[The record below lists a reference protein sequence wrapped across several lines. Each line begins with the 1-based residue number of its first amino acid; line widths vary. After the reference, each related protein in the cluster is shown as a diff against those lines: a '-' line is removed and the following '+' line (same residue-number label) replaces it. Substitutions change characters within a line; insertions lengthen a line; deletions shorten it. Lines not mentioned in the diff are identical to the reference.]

1 MFFALNC
8 IHLSQIKKIQSL
20 RLLDLHF
27 QCLTL
32 SLWLEW
38 EKHSYCCATTN
49 KCTKRSILILIF
61 TFQYIVY
68 VGPHHRAEVKSFRVV
83 LSHSRY
89 SHNVLRLITVAFK
102 GKRILLSLLKTMQ
115 FPSLPFIST
124 NICCKCLDDKS
135 HR

>member
-68 VGPHHRAEVKSFRVV
+68 VGPHHRAEVKSFRVT

-102 GKRILLSLLKTMQ
+102 GKRI
-115 FPSLPFIST
+115 FIVPFENHAVSLPPFYQH
-124 NICCKCLDDKS
+124 KYLLQMP
-135 HR
+135 R